1 MKKSG
6 KRERPFELFVREYM
20 AGFVAGESPR
30 QIARRL
36 ETTENALFVYAAQL
50 RRNGVRLPRF
60 TDRFDAKAL
69 NKIIAKAKK
78 ERGAVWAR

>member
-6 KRERPFELFVREYM
+6 KPFERFVREYM
-20 AGFVAGESPR
+20 AGFVAGETPR
-30 QIARRL
+30 QIAKRL

-50 RRNGVRLPRF
+50 RKNGVRLPKF

-69 NKIIAKAKK
+69 NKIITKAKK
-78 ERGAVWAR
+78 GQVSAWAR